1 MPFLLLYITNPSQA
15 VAKKVALHLLKKRL
29 GACANIFP
37 VHSAY
42 LWRGRIEKTRE
53 WILIFKTISR
63 NYKAVEKEI
72 KKIHPY
78 KVPCIMKIS
87 ASANRDYEKWLRKE
101 IKLS

>member
-15 VAKKVALHLLKKRL
+15 VAKKVALHLLKKHL

-42 LWRGRIEKTRE
+42 LWRGKIEKTHE
-53 WILIFKTISR
+53 WILIFKTVSK
-63 NYKAVEKEI
+63 NCKAVEKEI

-78 KVPCIMKIS
+78 SVPCIMKIS
-87 ASANRDYEKWLRKE
+87 VSANKDYEKW
-101 IKLS
+101 IKREAK